1 MKKLIEIS
9 NKAVADYGF
18 RQIVQW
24 SPDDIVAQWQLSTRE
39 AELLTGVI
47 KDELDPCR
55 FRSNRRTCRANRSG
69 WRVSSGRPWRSRRPS
84 GGAGLQTIA

>member
-1 MKKLIEIS
+1 MEKLIEIT

-24 SPDDIVAQWQLSTRE
+24 SPDDVVAQWQLSTRE

-47 KDELDPCR
+47 KDELDRLPIPVEPPDVPHEQE
-55 FRSNRRTCRANRSG
+55 
-69 WRVSSGRPWRSRRPS
+69 RV
-84 GGAGLQTIA
+84 AGLIRRALA

>member
-1 MKKLIEIS
+1 MEKLIEIS

-24 SPDDIVAQWQLSTRE
+24 SPDDIVAQWQLSDRE

-47 KDELDPCR
+47 KDELDRLPIPVEPPQVLQEQE
-55 FRSNRRTCRANRSG
+55 
-69 WRVSSGRPWRSRRPS
+69 RV
-84 GGAGLQTIA
+84 AGVIRQALG

>member
-1 MKKLIEIS
+1 MEKLIEIA

-24 SPDDIVAQWQLSTRE
+24 SPEDIVAQWQLSTRE

-47 KDELDPCR
+47 KDELDRLPIPVEPPQVPHEQER
-55 FRSNRRTCRANRSG
+55 VARIIRRAL
-69 WRVSSGRPWRSRRPS
+69 
-84 GGAGLQTIA
+84 A

>member
-1 MKKLIEIS
+1 MEKLIEIA

-39 AELLTGVI
+39 AKLLTGVI
-47 KDELDPCR
+47 KDELDRLPIPVEPPQVPHEQE
-55 FRSNRRTCRANRSG
+55 
-69 WRVSSGRPWRSRRPS
+69 RV
-84 GGAGLQTIA
+84 AGLIRRALA